1 MQVASTYSH
10 LNGEEY
16 LLVHYPERW
25 QEVKDVIGLVDAEA
39 CKTKVSEEK
48 TMKGKLLYSPN
59 DMNKKFKNGLEARA
73 GSNEETHSG
82 LRMTKSCFGRY
93 TGYLLNNKKR
103 KSLRLAIH
111 L

>member
-16 LLVHYPERW
+16 LLVHCPERW

-59 DMNKKFKNGLEARA
+59 DMNKKFKNGLEAR
-73 GSNEETHSG
+73 GWEQRRNTFWVTDDEKL
-82 LRMTKSCFGRY
+82 LRGY